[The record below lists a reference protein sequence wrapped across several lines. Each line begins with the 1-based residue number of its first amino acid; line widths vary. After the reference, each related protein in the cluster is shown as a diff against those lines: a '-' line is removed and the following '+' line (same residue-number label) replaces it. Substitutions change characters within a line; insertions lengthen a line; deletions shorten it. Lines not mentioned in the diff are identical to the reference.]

1 MKRTFIALAALLA
14 IVATS
19 CIPTND
25 TSYEYEGT
33 FLYKPI
39 TFLTDTTWVNPDYL
53 ADDSYGAKYF
63 TDTTLARYFLNL
75 SPSLMFYEDYTVSGN
90 DIYDVDSQLFYL
102 VQAEVLNVLP
112 AVQAIDYESVLSG
125 VDSVF
130 KGEITICYEATNTET
145 STVVM
150 RDTITVITIGE

>member
-1 MKRTFIALAALLA
+1 MKRTFIAIASLLA
-14 IVATS
+14 LVATS
-19 CIPTND
+19 CIPSND
-25 TSYEYEGT
+25 NSYEYEGT

-39 TFLTDTTWVNPDYL
+39 TFLTDTTWVNPDY
-53 ADDSYGAKYF
+53 DNEDSYGAKYY

-75 SPSLMFYEDYTVSGN
+75 SPALMFYEDYSVTGN
-90 DIYDVDSQLFYL
+90 DIIDVDSQLFYM

-112 AVQAIDYESVLSG
+112 AVKAVDYASALSA

-150 RDTITVITIGE
+150 RDTITVITVGE